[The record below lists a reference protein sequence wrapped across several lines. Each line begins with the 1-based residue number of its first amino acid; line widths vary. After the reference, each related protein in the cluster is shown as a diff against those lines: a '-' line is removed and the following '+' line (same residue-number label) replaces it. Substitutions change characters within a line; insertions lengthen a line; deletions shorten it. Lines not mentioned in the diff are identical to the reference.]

1 MAGLAA
7 ALSWG
12 LRAAPADAQG
22 RAAPRN
28 PAAIIATYLAAHPHS
43 AESVRFD
50 NAGWPAV
57 RVVRGGGWRPPASPA
72 RILRG
77 GGSAAGRNA
86 GKMEIETVRFANPAQ
101 APVTV
106 IRGPAIS
113 AVFAPLGPPGA
124 LGLGRIAF
132 AVDGVESRH
141 GADPGMWRADLAGP
155 QGPMQVSLAA
165 ARDVGGGD
173 RFDPARNRA
182 LGRAYLAHLYRRYG
196 NWADAVMAYNW
207 GPANLDLWIAAGRP
221 AGRLPAAVE
230 RYRDQVLEA
239 AGLAPVGQSL
249 PPSRAAGAVR
259 DGSPPQLISP

>member
-1 MAGLAA
+1 MHK
-7 ALSWG
+7 
-12 LRAAPADAQG
+12 
-22 RAAPRN
+22 AAPRRAIPPRSSRPILPPIRTAPRASASIT
-28 PAAIIATYLAAHPHS
+28 PAGRRSGSCAA
-43 AESVRFD
+43 
-50 NAGWPAV
+50 
-57 RVVRGGGWRPPASPA
+57 
-72 RILRG
+72 
-77 GGSAAGRNA
+77 AAGGRRHRRLGSCAA
-86 GKMEIETVRFANPAQ
+86 GAGRPA
-101 APVTV
+101 
-106 IRGPAIS
+106 
-113 AVFAPLGPPGA
+113 A

-155 QGPMQVSLAA
+155 HGPMQVSLAA

-239 AGLAPVGQSL
+239 
-249 PPSRAAGAVR
+249 
-259 DGSPPQLISP
+259 